1 MNTYKEQFKEWSPAY
16 PALFFAGPGFEYK
29 KIGGILPPFNEHEK
43 EQTLKANNITIKA
56 IQKAM
61 EL

>member
-1 MNTYKEQFKEWSPAY
+1 MNTYKEQFKEWNSLQPVV
-16 PALFFAGPGFEYK
+16 FHGK
-29 KIGGILPPFNEHEK
+29 FNECENQK
-43 EQTLKANNITIKA
+43 SLGAESINETLETHIITIKA

>member
-16 PALFFAGPGFEYK
+16 PVFFRGQFGEARSLNELGPNSTRKSMET
-29 KIGGILPPFNEHEK
+29 H
-43 EQTLKANNITIKA
+43 NITIKA